1 MRARDIALIV
11 VALAGISGG
20 VFLPAWAGWFTPAT
34 IYMMMTILYL
44 SFLRIDFSVL
54 ARLKGADLA
63 ELAWW
68 SLLKL
73 AILPVGLWALA
84 AWLAPGWALPVLLLS
99 GVSAGVTAPFFSQ
112 LLGGDGA
119 RSLQLTVITSMLVP
133 FTLPA
138 LVKLLAGAELNIP
151 FVHMARMLALV
162 IFVPLALAWL
172 TRRLLPVVMPP
183 LERLQ
188 FPLILA
194 LFFCINL
201 GVFAPYASLFFEQAG
216 QVAAAIGLACA
227 LAAVYFLTAWVMGPL
242 SHGRADI
249 LSWGTGLVFINNVLV
264 VVFAAKFFGPR
275 SPLLAALYLLPIYL
289 MLLPFRLVP
298 PRREDRP

>member
-11 VALAGISGG
+11 VAMAGLAGG
-20 VFLPAWAGWFTPAT
+20 VFLPAWAGWFSPVT

-44 SFLRIDFSVL
+44 AFLRIDFTAL
-54 ARLKGADLA
+54 ARMRGADLA

-68 SLLKL
+68 SLIKL
-73 AILPVGLWALA
+73 ILLPVGLWALV

-112 LLGGDGA
+112 LLGGNPA
-119 RSLQLTVITSMLVP
+119 RTLQLTVITSVLVP

-138 LVKLLAGAELNIP
+138 LVKLLAGAEMNIP
-151 FVHMARMLALV
+151 FIHMARMLALV

-172 TRRLLPVVMPP
+172 TRRLLPGLLAP
-183 LERLQ
+183 LERIQ
-188 FPLILA
+188 FPLILG

-201 GVFAPYASLFFEQAG
+201 GVFAPYAAFFFTQAG

-227 LAAVYFLTAWVMGPL
+227 LAAAYFLTAWVMGPL

-249 LSWGTGLVFINNVLV
+249 LSCGAVLVFINNVLV

-289 MLLPFRLVP
+289 MVLPFRLIP